1 MRDFD
6 GGSQTGESGEQMPKW
21 RRANADS
28 CVAMV
33 DVILDFAR

>member
-6 GGSQTGESGEQMPKW
+6 GGSQTGISGEQMPKW